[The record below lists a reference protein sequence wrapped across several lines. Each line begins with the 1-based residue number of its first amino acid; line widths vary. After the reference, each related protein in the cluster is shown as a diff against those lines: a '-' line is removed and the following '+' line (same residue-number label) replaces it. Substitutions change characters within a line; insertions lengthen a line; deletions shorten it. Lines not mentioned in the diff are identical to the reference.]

1 MKINIAIIF
10 LLVINLLIF
19 VSFSASESD
28 TEKENSNQNQQHLTQ
43 QKNSSQI
50 RLLSLEEIHN
60 LENNTENSNNQ
71 SNQSNQNIAQQ
82 NNSAEN
88 QNQQQDLQQIQ
99 QQTQQQ
105 CYIWTNLKLPQDD
118 FKKIQQILAEKNF
131 QHLKFI
137 DKNQSQEI
145 TNNRWWIFIPP
156 FSSRQAAE
164 NRAKELLKN
173 TITEYFIIKDGEF
186 KNAISLGIF
195 SQEKS
200 AKDFL
205 KGLQLRNVSEAKLLL
220 RENKKILHIADLSGF
235 SDQQELNKFIEILK
249 QLKVNLNFLSK
260 TNFAKC

>member
-28 TEKENSNQNQQHLTQ
+28 TEKENNNQNQQHLTQ

-60 LENNTENSNNQ
+60 LENNSENSNNQ
-71 SNQSNQNIAQQ
+71 NIAQ
-82 NNSAEN
+82 NISEN
-88 QNQQQDLQQIQ
+88 QTPNQDQQP
-99 QQTQQQ
+99 TQQQ
-105 CYIWTNLKLPQDD
+105 CFIWTNLKLPSDD

-131 QHLKFI
+131 QHLKFV
-137 DKNQSQEI
+137 DKNQTQEI

-205 KGLQLRNVSEAKLLL
+205 KGLQLRNVNEAKMLI
-220 RENKKILHIADLSGF
+220 RENKKILHIADLTGF

>member
-19 VSFSASESD
+19 VSFSANESD
-28 TEKENSNQNQQHLTQ
+28 TEKENNNLNQQHLTQ

-60 LENNTENSNNQ
+60 LENPNNQ
-71 SNQSNQNIAQQ
+71 NNQSNQNIAQQ
-82 NNSAEN
+82 NNSSEN
-88 QNQQQDLQQIQ
+88 QNQQQDL

-131 QHLKFI
+131 QHLKFV
-137 DKNQSQEI
+137 DKNQTQEI

-205 KGLQLRNVSEAKLLL
+205 KGLQLRNVNEAKMLI
-220 RENKKILHIADLSGF
+220 RENKKILHIADLTGF